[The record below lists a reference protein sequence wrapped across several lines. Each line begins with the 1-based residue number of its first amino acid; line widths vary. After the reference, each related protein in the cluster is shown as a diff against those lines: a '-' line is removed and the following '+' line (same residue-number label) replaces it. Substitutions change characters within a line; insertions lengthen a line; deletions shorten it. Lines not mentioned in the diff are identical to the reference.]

1 MMNLKKR
8 FLFAISILA
17 LTGATFLT
25 GCAEKSDADKA
36 IDAAQEAGD
45 NAVDAAKG
53 LTD

>member
-17 LTGATFLT
+17 LTGATFFT
-25 GCAEKSDADKA
+25 GCAEKSDTDMAV
-36 IDAAQEAGD
+36 DAAEEAGD